1 MSIYDA
7 KNEDALKTQG
17 WKSYKDSTLK
27 SMNKD
32 DLINQIRCLEHNWAG
47 EIKANKLLSYRLKCF
62 LDVLEK
68 NGHPEKFN
76 QICALP
82 GEYGYRQDDLEPNLD
97 LFCEGRDDYWYN
109 SYLRAMREL
118 KVYKEAIKDI
128 ESYSP
133 CYYELDYDW
142 DEEPIDNY
150 QSLDIDYIIENVREN
165 MKIDRDEENKKLFG
179 IWDLN
184 EMNYFTKEEQKA
196 EEEIIKKMAVEPKD
210 NFYDYYEKE
219 EKENE

>member
-27 SMNKD
+27 SMSKD
-32 DLINQIRCLEHNWAG
+32 DLIDQIRCLEHNWAG

-82 GEYGYRQDDLEPNLD
+82 GEYGYRQDDLEPNLS

-128 ESYSP
+128 KSYNP

-150 QSLDIDYIIENVREN
+150 QSLDIDYIIENIRET
-165 MKIDRDEENKKLFG
+165 MKIDRDEENKNFFG

-184 EMNYFTKEEQKA
+184 EMSYFTEEEQKA
-196 EEEIIKKMAVEPKD
+196 EEEVIKKMAVEPKD